1 MLIFY
6 KHRRSVVMFHQTSNF
21 SHTCLD
27 TDFCRSR
34 AVQNRVQFGTRHA
47 IPKSFHVLHELD
59 RAAVPFTFHSFKC
72 IIQFLW
78 RPIGSLHL
86 VKCFIQTFGNIQ
98 QTKDITFLVAY
109 RLLSRSLVLS
119 YSHKRSSPKCMF
131 SYKMSEAAGDHK
143 VQSISSWSVR
153 CHAHGTLCHDL
164 CDSCSSKGVDSI
176 FKFQVEYFWY
186 ERTKFPYRASI
197 DSATTR

>member
-109 RLLSRSLVLS
+109 RLLSRSLLFPI
-119 YSHKRSSPKCMF
+119 HTNGLLQNACF
-131 SYKMSEAAGDHK
+131 LT
-143 VQSISSWSVR
+143 R
-153 CHAHGTLCHDL
+153 CLKPRAT
-164 CDSCSSKGVDSI
+164 I
-176 FKFQVEYFWY
+176 RF
-186 ERTKFPYRASI
+186 RASVAEVSDVTHMGPFVMI
-197 DSATTR
+197 CATVAALRE